1 VLGTILNKKGF
12 TLIELTTAIVI
23 VSILSVMAG
32 MGLVQI
38 ANGYIF
44 ARKNAVAAEQAQIAL
59 ARVVKELSAIQTISL
74 PATATSLTYTRTGA
88 SHTLAWTSADQPLTL
103 DGDKLIDKVQF
114 FSLTYRD
121 TYGAVASSY
130 SSSTT
135 VIELTFEIKVYNDI
149 LLTFVQRVAI

>member
-38 ANGYIF
+38 ANGYLF

-74 PATATSLTYTRTGA
+74 PATLTSLTYTRGGA

-103 DGDKLIDKVQF
+103 DNDTLIDKVQS

-121 TYGAVASSY
+121 TYGAAASSY

-135 VIELTFEIKVYNDI
+135 VIEVTFQIKVYNDI
-149 LLTFVQRVAI
+149 PITFVQRVTI